1 MLESVRP
8 LHYSEGGRANIRTRE
23 GVQLFER
30 EREGLTIRGREGKI
44 LKKGWRAT
52 VRTREGG

>member
-1 MLESVRP
+1 MRP